1 MYIEE
6 ILLEKFQE
14 LERLRTKLIYD
25 NDEEAQGTIRKI
37 EDLELELGLLAKRFK
52 DEWITEEVDLEEYA
66 SIINKGSI

>member
-52 DEWITEEVDLEEYA
+52 DEWITEEVDPEEYA

>member
-37 EDLELELGLLAKRFK
+37 EYLELELGLLAKRFK
-52 DEWITEEVDLEEYA
+52 DEWIKEEVDLEEYA

>member
-37 EDLELELGLLAKRFK
+37 ENLELELGLLAKRFK
-52 DEWITEEVDLEEYA
+52 DEWIKEEVDLEEYA

>member
-14 LERLRTKLIYD
+14 LERLKNKLIYD
-25 NDEEAQGTIRKI
+25 SEDDAHDTIRKM

-52 DEWITEEVDLEEYA
+52 DVLIREEVDESDYT
-66 SIINKGSI
+66 SIINKNSI

>member
-25 NDEEAQGTIRKI
+25 NDKEAQVTIRKI

-52 DEWITEEVDLEEYA
+52 DEWIKEEVDLEEYA
-66 SIINKGSI
+66 SIIDKDSI

>member
-52 DEWITEEVDLEEYA
+52 DEWITEEVNLEEYA

>member
-14 LERLRTKLIYD
+14 LERLKNKLIYD
-25 NDEEAQGTIRKI
+25 SEDDAHDTIRKM

-52 DEWITEEVDLEEYA
+52 DVWIKEEVDERDYT
-66 SIINKGSI
+66 SIINKNSI

>member
-52 DEWITEEVDLEEYA
+52 DEWIKEEVDLEEYA

>member
-14 LERLRTKLIYD
+14 LERLKAKLIYD
-25 NDEEAQGTIRKI
+25 SEEDAHDTIRKM

-52 DEWITEEVDLEEYA
+52 DVWIKEEVDEKDYT
-66 SIINKGSI
+66 SIINKNSI

>member
-66 SIINKGSI
+66 SIINKRSI

>member
-14 LERLRTKLIYD
+14 LERLKAKLIYD
-25 NDEEAQGTIRKI
+25 NEEDAHDTIRKM

-52 DEWITEEVDLEEYA
+52 DVWIKEEVDEKDYT
-66 SIINKGSI
+66 SIINKNSI

>member
-14 LERLRTKLIYD
+14 LERLKAKLIYD
-25 NDEEAQGTIRKI
+25 SEEDALDTIRKM

-52 DEWITEEVDLEEYA
+52 DEWIKEEVDLEDYT
-66 SIINKGSI
+66 SIINKNSI

>member
-52 DEWITEEVDLEEYA
+52 DEWIMEEVDLEEYA